1 MYRMQ
6 ASQGTLR
13 PTKSV
18 HSRSLKID
26 SSVATA
32 RQNFPHLV
40 LGVRR
45 EIYNAL
51 SIHRSGEH
59 QPASMC
65 NPFLYFFPEPLT
77 RSCRRVEEMAREL
90 ETLRNQREENGL
102 KSTISPET
110 QFDSPDSTL
119 EQSGTAVVTDFG
131 SREQYQLGEFV
142 IDRNTVIDMFKM

>member
-1 MYRMQ
+1 
-6 ASQGTLR
+6 
-13 PTKSV
+13 
-18 HSRSLKID
+18 
-26 SSVATA
+26 
-32 RQNFPHLV
+32 
-40 LGVRR
+40 
-45 EIYNAL
+45 
-51 SIHRSGEH
+51 
-59 QPASMC
+59 
-65 NPFLYFFPEPLT
+65 
-77 RSCRRVEEMAREL
+77 MAREL